1 MEQCK
6 ALHLDG
12 QAALFVAQFFPV
24 GRLLVAGLAV
34 EHVGGMDVALDQ
46 RNTGSLGAGAQG
58 IVQRGARRLDVVG
71 VAALGHGV
79 VALGVGTRGQ
89 HHVKQFCLVGVGAG
103 GADADDVLDAVLGVQ
118 LVGID
123 ADGRHAHAAAH
134 HADGAALIGAGV
146 AVHTADVGDKARV
159 LEEGLGNEFG
169 AQRVAGHQDGLGE
182 IAVFSAVMGGRHKST
197 LLYFAILVDTVYHT
211 FAVCG
216 KLKARNFVKEAFYHA
231 NTIQAQQECF
241 LRGLVVQMEPL
252 GERETYSPLR
262 WVLKIM
268 FDLFE
273 RTGDYKI
280 NYIEF
285 AVCVQTSSPKYEL
298 ETVVNKI
305 LEIRGRRKKCINKKK
320 FDRDLIHNAW
330 KHYFKEEKNFHEYAD
345 MNLRY
350 LSASG
355 ILKRS
360 GRGITVMPEYKS
372 LAYELTKNVISDA
385 TLKERYKLLCQGAPL
400 PTDNTE
406 IAKKVLEDLINE
418 LEMYN
423 IKYEIPDIT
432 LDNSKNINIVRSNLK
447 QNIDHYKEEKYA
459 QNQRECWYE
468 IYEYMKLL
476 ISNNGKSKELG
487 EDYIINVP
495 KAEAAAYL
503 EWILWRAFLAIDHIV
518 NKPYDARG
526 FNVDQDYLPIGTAPG
541 GKPDMIFEFDD
552 YVIVVEVTLSTNSRQ
567 EAMEGEPV
575 RRHVADLVQKYKK
588 PVYGLFV
595 ANKIDSNT
603 AETFRMGVWYTTQDE
618 RLELHIVPLTLT
630 QFSEYFKFIFTE
642 NFAEPQKI
650 VDLMCNCENY
660 RKICEGPEWKKCIN
674 EVVQIMTKG

>member
-1 MEQCK
+1 
-6 ALHLDG
+6 
-12 QAALFVAQFFPV
+12 
-24 GRLLVAGLAV
+24 
-34 EHVGGMDVALDQ
+34 MDDKISA
-46 RNTGSLGAGAQG
+46 
-58 IVQRGARRLDVVG
+58 VVG
-71 VAALGHGV
+71 KLQQRLGDDYEVRIVDVTKNNDTVKKGISVRKNGEKIGRIYYWNGEALEAFLGDVESSPLPDIDFEMSLKKQKDNIVAMLINAEANKERLKSMTETLNDMMKESQDIV
-79 VALGVGTRGQ
+79 EDIPETLFILSNETRQ
-89 HHVKQFCLVGVGAG
+89 
-103 GADADDVLDAVLGVQ
+103 
-118 LVGID
+118 
-123 ADGRHAHAAAH
+123 
-134 HADGAALIGAGV
+134 
-146 AVHTADVGDKARV
+146 
-159 LEEGLGNEFG
+159 FG
-169 AQRVAGHQDGLGE
+169 AICMLYPEVLKKDGFSQKEIGKIDDITPAGW
-182 IAVFSAVMGGRHKST
+182 
-197 LLYFAILVDTVYHT
+197 
-211 FAVCG
+211 
-216 KLKARNFVKEAFYHA
+216 AFYHA

-305 LEIRGRRKKCINKKK
+305 LEIRGRRKKYINKKK

-674 EVVQIMTKG
+674 EVVQIMTKR

>member
-1 MEQCK
+1 
-6 ALHLDG
+6 
-12 QAALFVAQFFPV
+12 
-24 GRLLVAGLAV
+24 
-34 EHVGGMDVALDQ
+34 MDDKI
-46 RNTGSLGAGAQG
+46 GA
-58 IVQRGARRLDVVG
+58 VVG
-71 VAALGHGV
+71 KLQQRLGDDYEVRIVDVTKNNDTVKKGISVRKNGEKIGRIYYWNGEALE
-79 VALGVGTRGQ
+79 AFL
-89 HHVKQFCLVGVGAG
+89 
-103 GADADDVLDAVLGVQ
+103 DDVESSPLPD
-118 LVGID
+118 ID
-123 ADGRHAHAAAH
+123 FEMSLKKQKDNIVAI
-134 HADGAALIGAGV
+134 LINAEANKERLKSMTETLNDMMKESQDIV
-146 AVHTADVGDKARV
+146 EDIPET
-159 LEEGLGNEFG
+159 LFILSNETRQFG
-169 AQRVAGHQDGLGE
+169 AICMLYPEVLKKDGFSQKEIGKIDDITPAGW
-182 IAVFSAVMGGRHKST
+182 
-197 LLYFAILVDTVYHT
+197 
-211 FAVCG
+211 
-216 KLKARNFVKEAFYHA
+216 AFYHA

>member
-1 MEQCK
+1 MAK
-6 ALHLDG
+6 AKTTIKKITQNAWECTKIFKTGEIEKRIVKDPIDIWSIG
-12 QAALFVAQFFPV
+12 
-24 GRLLVAGLAV
+24 
-34 EHVGGMDVALDQ
+34 
-46 RNTGSLGAGAQG
+46 NTGVRNPWRIPGGYKVYVESNQVGKIRTAQEQKLFKEKLLLAGE
-58 IVQRGARRLDVVG
+58 I
-71 VAALGHGV
+71 
-79 VALGVGTRGQ
+79 
-89 HHVKQFCLVGVGAG
+89 G
-103 GADADDVLDAVLGVQ
+103 GDPKKDADASITRKYRLMFNKYGFAYPEVLKKDGFSQKEIGKIDD
-118 LVGID
+118 ITP
-123 ADGRHAHAAAH
+123 
-134 HADGAALIGAGV
+134 AGW
-146 AVHTADVGDKARV
+146 
-159 LEEGLGNEFG
+159 
-169 AQRVAGHQDGLGE
+169 
-182 IAVFSAVMGGRHKST
+182 
-197 LLYFAILVDTVYHT
+197 
-211 FAVCG
+211 
-216 KLKARNFVKEAFYHA
+216 AFYHA

-305 LEIRGRRKKCINKKK
+305 LEIRGRRKKYINKKK

-476 ISNNGKSKELG
+476 ISNNGN
-487 EDYIINVP
+487 I
-495 KAEAAAYL
+495 
-503 EWILWRAFLAIDHIV
+503 
-518 NKPYDARG
+518 
-526 FNVDQDYLPIGTAPG
+526 
-541 GKPDMIFEFDD
+541 
-552 YVIVVEVTLSTNSRQ
+552 
-567 EAMEGEPV
+567 
-575 RRHVADLVQKYKK
+575 
-588 PVYGLFV
+588 
-595 ANKIDSNT
+595 
-603 AETFRMGVWYTTQDE
+603 
-618 RLELHIVPLTLT
+618 
-630 QFSEYFKFIFTE
+630 
-642 NFAEPQKI
+642 
-650 VDLMCNCENY
+650 
-660 RKICEGPEWKKCIN
+660 
-674 EVVQIMTKG
+674 

>member
-1 MEQCK
+1 MNDIKFIETLKQKRNACDYSQSRLAQELQISRQNLNEIENGKTKASKEMKHILLHYLDYCNCTQPFTLTIDYLRVRFPTTDALEIIKNVLAMKSEYFIHEDYGMYGYEEQYVYGDISVNASKDSSMGVLLELRGMGCRN
-6 ALHLDG
+6 LEYVL
-12 QAALFVAQFFPV
+12 QARGIDWYYFLRCCIDYQGVFK
-24 GRLLVAGLAV
+24 RIDLAV
-34 EHVGGMDVALDQ
+34 ND
-46 RNTGSLGAGAQG
+46 
-58 IVQRGARRLDVVG
+58 
-71 VAALGHGV
+71 
-79 VALGVGTRGQ
+79 
-89 HHVKQFCLVGVGAG
+89 
-103 GADADDVLDAVLGVQ
+103 
-118 LVGID
+118 
-123 ADGRHAHAAAH
+123 
-134 HADGAALIGAGV
+134 
-146 AVHTADVGDKARV
+146 
-159 LEEGLGNEFG
+159 
-169 AQRVAGHQDGLGE
+169 
-182 IAVFSAVMGGRHKST
+182 MGG
-197 LLYFAILVDTVYHT
+197 LLD
-211 FAVCG
+211 
-216 KLKARNFVKEAFYHA
+216 
-231 NTIQAQQECF
+231 
-241 LRGLVVQMEPL
+241 
-252 GERETYSPLR
+252 
-262 WVLKIM
+262 
-268 FDLFE
+268 
-273 RTGDYKI
+273 
-280 NYIEF
+280 IEI

-305 LEIRGRRKKCINKKK
+305 LEIRGRRKKYINKKK

-518 NKPYDARG
+518 NKPYDANISKR
-526 FNVDQDYLPIGTAPG
+526 A
-541 GKPDMIFEFDD
+541 
-552 YVIVVEVTLSTNSRQ
+552 
-567 EAMEGEPV
+567 
-575 RRHVADLVQKYKK
+575 
-588 PVYGLFV
+588 
-595 ANKIDSNT
+595 
-603 AETFRMGVWYTTQDE
+603 
-618 RLELHIVPLTLT
+618 
-630 QFSEYFKFIFTE
+630 
-642 NFAEPQKI
+642 
-650 VDLMCNCENY
+650 
-660 RKICEGPEWKKCIN
+660 
-674 EVVQIMTKG
+674 